1 MTNERVAELF
11 SVVSNFTAGHYF
23 SPPDAAD
30 LRSSSEAFG
39 GDYEL
44 VCHACERPFLSVR
57 RRTRFCSDQCRDAYY
72 QRASRRR
79 QKLRW
84 SWAYRQAVARAEA

>member
-1 MTNERVAELF
+1 MTNAQVADRF
-11 SVVSNFTAGHYF
+11 DVVSDFTAGHYF
-23 SPPDAAD
+23 SPPDETDPRSSAAD
-30 LRSSSEAFG
+30 V

-57 RRTRFCSDQCRDAYY
+57 RRTRFCGTKCRDMFY